1 MDIKDFQGIEASFL
15 DYKISLE
22 AEKPK
27 SWLKSVSAFANTKGG
42 HVLFGV
48 TDKTHEAI
56 GLDDVQKAASKIAEI
71 ISVRISPKVN
81 YTIDTFPGIRE
92 GKFCLDLSIFPGP
105 HYPYYYVHEQTRECY
120 VRRGDRSEP
129 ATTLEINTLILKG
142 MNQTYD
148 ALPTSYKLDDIS
160 FTLLGA
166 TFKQETGESFN
177 LPQDAVSLG
186 LTTPSGEVTN
196 AGLLLC
202 DQGVLR
208 HSRVVCTHWKGKEKG
223 AIDGDALDDQEFF
236 GTSLIM
242 LLSNTEAFI
251 RNNSKNPWTIRGMR
265 REENSDYPF
274 KAVREV
280 LVNALIH
287 RDYQNIGAEVHVD
300 MYDDRMEISSPGGMM
315 NGSRIQDL
323 DLSMV
328 PSMRRNEIISDIFGR
343 LHYMDRR
350 GSGIR
355 RIINSYTRFKIK
367 PNFYSN
373 EYFFLVSLPNRGV
386 TSKIK
391 HITEETQLTS
401 GETQLTSGETQLT
414 SGETQLTGEE
424 TQLTGE
430 KMTLEVW
437 KTSIRQKTENKFQPR
452 TVDKLAKLMM
462 IYEDKYPFNR
472 QIVANRFEISENAA
486 SRILKRAIDCGIVR
500 KEKKG
505 VYYFQFP

>member
-1 MDIKDFQGIEASFL
+1 
-15 DYKISLE
+15 
-22 AEKPK
+22 
-27 SWLKSVSAFANTKGG
+27 
-42 HVLFGV
+42 
-48 TDKTHEAI
+48 
-56 GLDDVQKAASKIAEI
+56 
-71 ISVRISPKVN
+71 
-81 YTIDTFPGIRE
+81 
-92 GKFCLDLSIFPGP
+92 
-105 HYPYYYVHEQTRECY
+105 
-120 VRRGDRSEP
+120 
-129 ATTLEINTLILKG
+129 
-142 MNQTYD
+142 
-148 ALPTSYKLDDIS
+148 
-160 FTLLGA
+160 
-166 TFKQETGESFN
+166 
-177 LPQDAVSLG
+177 
-186 LTTPSGEVTN
+186 
-196 AGLLLC
+196 
-202 DQGVLR
+202 
-208 HSRVVCTHWKGKEKG
+208 
-223 AIDGDALDDQEFF
+223 
-236 GTSLIM
+236 
-242 LLSNTEAFI
+242 
-251 RNNSKNPWTIRGMR
+251 MR

-355 RIINSYTRFKIK
+355 RIINSYAHFKIK

-386 TSKIK
+386 PSKIK
-391 HITEETQLTS
+391 HTTEETQLTS

-414 SGETQLTGEE
+414 SGEM
-424 TQLTGE
+424 QLTGE
-430 KMTLEVW
+430 KMTLEMW
-437 KTSIRQKTENKFQPR
+437 KTNIRQKTGNKFQPR
-452 TVDKLAKLMM
+452 TVDKLAKLMA

-486 SRILKRAIDCGIVR
+486 SRILKRAIECGIVR

>member
-81 YTIDTFPGIRE
+81 YTIDTFPGTRE

-401 GETQLTSGETQLT
+401 GETQFTSGETQLT

>member
-15 DYKISLE
+15 DYKIFLE

-42 HVLFGV
+42 HILFGV

-81 YTIDTFPGIRE
+81 YTIDTFPGTRE

-120 VRRGDRSEP
+120 VRRGDCSDP

-148 ALPTSYKLDDIS
+148 ALPTSYKLDDLS

-367 PNFYSN
+367 LNFYSN

-401 GETQLTSGETQLT
+401 GETQLT
-414 SGETQLTGEE
+414 GEE

-430 KMTLEVW
+430 KMILEVW

-452 TVDKLAKLMM
+452 TVDKIAKLMM

>member
-81 YTIDTFPGIRE
+81 YTIDTFPGTRE

-355 RIINSYTRFKIK
+355 RIINSYAHFKIK

-386 TSKIK
+386 PSKIK
-391 HITEETQLTS
+391 HTTEETQLTS

-414 SGETQLTGEE
+414 SGEM
-424 TQLTGE
+424 QLTGE
-430 KMTLEVW
+430 KMTLEMW
-437 KTSIRQKTENKFQPR
+437 KTNIRQKTGNKFQPR
-452 TVDKLAKLMM
+452 TVDKLAKLMA

-486 SRILKRAIDCGIVR
+486 SRILKRAIECGIVR

>member
-1 MDIKDFQGIEASFL
+1 MARRLNPLVYFTL
-15 DYKISLE
+15 
-22 AEKPK
+22 
-27 SWLKSVSAFANTKGG
+27 
-42 HVLFGV
+42 

-81 YTIDTFPGIRE
+81 YTIDTFPGTRE

-452 TVDKLAKLMM
+452 TVDKLAKLMI